1 MMERNK
7 FPNIPEWLWLD
18 LLKVDPRSTFIVEEK
33 RGDRKVDKI
42 LNLEEYKVY
51 LNGKYKQR

>member
-1 MMERNK
+1 MERNK

-33 RGDRKVDKI
+33 RGDQKVTKI